1 MEFRTAGGQ
10 KSSEDDTDPLVAV
23 LIDEI
28 DSLCSLKHEARGR
41 IDNKRTDRQLGRIPA
56 RGRGYRSDKIF
67 ASAHD
72 IVTNGRS
79 RHAGGKPKSSGY
91 CLSSAECSH
100 RCLAVA
106 H

>member
-56 RGRGYRSDKIF
+56 RGRGS
-67 ASAHD
+67 AS
-72 IVTNGRS
+72 VG
-79 RHAGGKPKSSGY
+79 
-91 CLSSAECSH
+91 
-100 RCLAVA
+100 
-106 H
+106 